1 MYTAVSP
8 VSGTRCC
15 IRTAFDPTRRHDV
28 ERTKTARPNKVAA
41 PVRFARNATKRGAPT
56 DRTRVDVIRDTIEH
70 DILTGKLGP
79 GRKLN
84 EDAIAA
90 RHGASRT
97 PVREALQQLASKGL
111 VTLRSHAGAFVSEL
125 TITELAEMFETMSFL
140 ESACA
145 ALAAVR
151 HTAED
156 RERLS
161 AAHQRCAEAAARGDP
176 VTFYSANARFHECVY
191 AASHNGYLA
200 TQTVALRDRLEVY
213 RREATFHPGL
223 IALTMREHEEIIRSI
238 FDMDEAQAARKMRS
252 HLDTLRDDAVSMAK
266 TMSRLHGAAQG
277 GAD

>member
-1 MYTAVSP
+1 M
-8 VSGTRCC
+8 
-15 IRTAFDPTRRHDV
+15 
-28 ERTKTARPNKVAA
+28 ERTKAARPTKAPA
-41 PVRFARNATKRGAPT
+41 PVRFARTPTRRGAPA

-70 DILTGKLGP
+70 EILAGKLAP

-125 TITELAEMFETMSFL
+125 SITELAEMFETMSFL

-161 AAHQRCAEAAARGDP
+161 AAHQRCAEAAALGDP
-176 VTFYSANARFHECVY
+176 VTFYTANARFHECVY
-191 AASHNGYLA
+191 AACHNGYLA
-200 TQTVALRDRLEVY
+200 SQTVALRDRLEVY

-266 TMSRLHGAAQG
+266 TMTRLHGAVQGQG
-277 GAD
+277 GTG